1 MKYLLLLRGIPASG
15 KSTFIEKN
23 HLTPYTVSS
32 DAIRLLFQ
40 SPVLDEPTATLIISQ
55 KNDRRVWEF
64 LYQRVEEKMSR
75 GEFIVIDAMN
85 INVSNWKK
93 LVEKYDYKAFVYQ
106 FNESVDT
113 CIKRN
118 KLREEYKRVP
128 QEVIR
133 SAYDRMMSTDVPRW
147 CKVINSLDEIT
158 AIEPFDMSH
167 YDKMVFFG
175 DIHGCL
181 EPLAN
186 YFKANPFS
194 ENTLYVFVGDY
205 VDRGIQN
212 KETLEYLIALSRNR
226 NVKFLE
232 GNHKW
237 ERLYANDEISKIRSR
252 EFLDNTLPAIHDI
265 DKKDLRHFCNKW
277 IDCLYIGFHN
287 VKYFVTHAGI
297 SRFPIT
303 LAFMSSDEMIHG
315 GKYEND
321 VDKWYEENYN
331 GITQIHGHRN
341 LFGHTAMAYP
351 HSINLN
357 DSVEFG
363 APLRILEIGYADNLV
378 TSKVVLMENH
388 TFTDKPNTWDE
399 RKQNLCKDEFVI
411 KLRNSGD
418 IIEKD
423 LGNDISSFNFKR
435 DVFFKDKWN
444 ELNKIAR
451 GLFINVDNGKIVA
464 RSYPKFFNV
473 FEENKNSE
481 AFLRTNLKFPV
492 TAYCKYNGF
501 LGILSVNDSDF
512 FFASKSTIHSEFAG
526 WFKEIFNKFL
536 TAHDRDEI
544 FKYLKIH
551 DCSFVFEVI
560 DPVND
565 PHIIEYDKAKIV
577 LLDVIDNKREFV
589 KLKYDDLVLVAKR
602 LRLEVKKIDYIFD
615 NADNMMDFIKS
626 DDHPEVEGWVFEDS
640 NGYMFKY
647 KTPYYLLWKNRRRY
661 LERIQGGKSINYGGL
676 NEEDRKFAEFV
687 EMNCKKFAMSSIID
701 VRKEYLKCNLME

>member
-40 SPVLDEPTATLIISQ
+40 SPILDEPTGMLTISQ

-64 LYQRVEEKMSR
+64 LYQRTEEKMSR

-85 INVSNWKK
+85 INVANWKK
-93 LVEKYDYKAFVYQ
+93 LVEKYGYRTFVYQ

-113 CIKRN
+113 CIERN
-118 KLREEYKRVP
+118 KKRDEYKRVP
-128 QEVIR
+128 ESVIR
-133 SAYDRMMSTDVPRW
+133 GAYDRMANTPVPGW
-147 CKVINSLDEIT
+147 CKVIYNLDEILD
-158 AIEPFDMSH
+158 IKPLDMNK
-167 YDKMVFFG
+167 YEKLVFFG

-181 EPLAN
+181 EPVVN
-186 YFKANPFS
+186 YFKAHPFTD
-194 ENTLYVFVGDY
+194 NALYVFLGDY
-205 VDRGIQN
+205 VDRGVQN
-212 KETLEYLIALSRNR
+212 KETLEYLIELSHKP
-226 NVKFLE
+226 NVRFLE

-237 ERLYANDEISKIRSR
+237 ERLYAEGEIGKIRSK
-252 EFLDNTLPAIHDI
+252 EFLDNTMPAIQDI
-265 DKKDLRHFCNKW
+265 DKTALRHFCNKW
-277 IDCLYIGFHN
+277 IDFLYLEFNGER
-287 VKYFVTHAGI
+287 YFVTHAGS
-297 SRFPIT
+297 SRFPENPV
-303 LAFMSSDEMIHG
+303 FMSSYEMIHG
-315 GKYEND
+315 DKYENNID
-321 VDKWYEENYN
+321 EWYEQHYD
-331 GITQIHGHRN
+331 GVIQIHGHRN
-341 LFGHTAMAYP
+341 LMDVGAVEYP

-363 APLRILEIGYADNLV
+363 ADLRILEI
-378 TSKVVLMENH
+378 SKSGRQFISVKNS
-388 TFTDKPNTWDE
+388 TFTDKMNTWEE
-399 RKQNLCKDEFVI
+399 RKQRASKDSFVTR
-411 KLRNSGD
+411 LRNSGD

-444 ELNKIAR
+444 ELNKVAR
-451 GLFINVDNGKIVA
+451 GLFINVRDGKIVA

-481 AFLRTNLKFPV
+481 EFLRTNLKFPV

-501 LGILSVNDSDF
+501 LGILSVNGNDF

-526 WFKEIFNKFL
+526 WFREIFNKTL
-536 TAHDRDEI
+536 TARDRDEI

-565 PHIIEYDKAKIV
+565 PHIIEYDRAKIV
-577 LLDVIDNKREFV
+577 LLDAIDNQWEFA
-589 KLKYDDLVLVAKR
+589 KLKYDELVSLARR
-602 LRLEVKKIDYIFD
+602 LRLEVKAVDYTFTD
-615 NADNMMDFIKS
+615 ADTMIDFIKS
-626 DDHPEVEGWVFEDS
+626 DNHPEVEGWVFEDS
-640 NGYMFKY
+640 NNYMFKY

-661 LERIQGGKSINYGGL
+661 LERIQGGKPVNYAGMSERD
-676 NEEDRKFAEFV
+676 NEFV
-687 EMNCKKFAMSSIID
+687 EYLTKNLDKFANSSIID
-701 VRKEYLKCNLME
+701 VRREYLKNEK